1 MNKYL
6 FSVEIAKGVFAK
18 AKVLARDYEE
28 AMLKV
33 DLNDCVFDDIEILHM
48 DLMSASDVRGNDI
61 MDRVVNEYWEDRRDV
76 D

>member
-18 AKVLARDYEE
+18 AKVLASNYEE

-33 DLNDCVFDDIEILHM
+33 ERNDCVFDDIEILHM

-61 MDRVVNEYWEDRRDV
+61 MDRVMNEYWEDRRDV